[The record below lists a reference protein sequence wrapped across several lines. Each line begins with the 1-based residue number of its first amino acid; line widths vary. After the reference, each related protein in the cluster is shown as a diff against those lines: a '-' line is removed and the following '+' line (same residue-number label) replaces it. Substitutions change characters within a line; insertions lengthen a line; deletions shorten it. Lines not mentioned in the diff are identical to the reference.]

1 MTTEIAKTE
10 PTPAQIAI
18 RQREYAD
25 FIATQV
31 ATESQTKISKEDW
44 ASLFLGSF
52 RKVPAL
58 YDCNRASVIASLN
71 TCAQLNLRPGT
82 SLGHAYLIP
91 FAGECTLIIGY
102 KGFLEL
108 AHRTGK
114 IRQVFA
120 EVVFHNE
127 VTPDLLQ
134 SGSDGMRIVHTPRL
148 DRVTIEPDA
157 KKAADSIAGAY
168 AVCRTTEGGTFARWI
183 SVGDIEARRKRG
195 ASGKG
200 KRTPWD
206 TDYLAMARKTAV
218 RALFG
223 SGEAPMSEEMGR
235 ALEFEDEQE
244 RESVAVERKSTG
256 PGVASV
262 GYDTLPGAVQI
273 EAAEPKPL
281 HPDVQRL
288 CDRLY
293 AAGWLDDAIAH
304 VGRAPGEWTPD
315 DFNAAKAFGVQR
327 KAEIDEAAAKVAAF
341 GESGGEE

>member
-1 MTTEIAKTE
+1 MSTEIAKTE
-10 PTPAQIAI
+10 PTPAQIAA

-148 DRVTIEPDA
+148 DRVTIEPDS

-244 RESVAVERKSTG
+244 REAVAEERRATG

-273 EAAEPKPL
+273 EAAEPLPPK
-281 HPDVQRL
+281 VEAMRARL
-288 CDRLY
+288 ESN
-293 AAGWLDDAIAH
+293 GWLPDAVAKFGEPAAWDLADVIAW
-304 VGRAPGEWTPD
+304 G
-315 DFNAAKAFGVQR
+315 KAR
-327 KAEIDEAAAKVAAF
+327 KAEIDEAAAKVATF